1 MAGIYIH
8 VPFCKQA
15 CHYCDFH
22 FSTSLKNKAALIEA
36 LLHELEQRSD
46 YLATKEIQTIYFGG
60 GTPSLLETEEIEQVL
75 TKIDSLFDVDQNA
88 EITLEANPDDLTISK
103 IKNLKAAGIN
113 RLSIGIQSF
122 YDEDLSDMNRAH
134 NASEAKVVVQ
144 NCIDQGFEHLSIDLI
159 YGGTTLSDE
168 HWMQNLRTAFASGIN
183 HLSAYSLTVEPK
195 TALSSFI
202 AKGKKPPLEDEKS
215 IRHFELLKSMAKEH
229 GFEHY
234 EISNLAKPGH
244 YSTHNTNYWK
254 GEPYLGVGPS
264 AHSFDGNSRQWNVR
278 NNSQY
283 INKIAEGFGYFEQET
298 LSKSDQYN
306 EYIMT
311 ALRTTWG
318 VDFNRIQERFG
329 AELLS
334 YLEEQI
340 RQITSTLI
348 EDTVIGFKLSPSGMN
363 VADTVISE
371 CFWVID

>member
-22 FSTSLKNKAALIEA
+22 FSTSLKNKAPLIEA
-36 LLHELEQRSD
+36 ILQEIELRKS
-46 YLATKEIQTIYFGG
+46 YLPSNRIKTIYFGG
-60 GTPSLLETEEIEQVL
+60 GTPSLLETAEIKQIL
-75 TKIDSLFDVDQNA
+75 SKIQSIFKVDKSA
-88 EITLEANPDDLTISK
+88 EITLEANPDDLNIAK
-103 IKNLKAAGIN
+103 IKSLKTAGIN

-134 NASEAKVVVQ
+134 NAEEAKVVVQ
-144 NCIDQGFEHLSIDLI
+144 NCLDQGFEHLSIDLI

-168 HWMQNLRTAFASGIN
+168 RWINNLETAFTSGIN

-202 AKGKKPPLEDEKS
+202 EKGKKAPLEDEKS
-215 IRHFELLKSMAKEH
+215 IRHFEILKSMAKEH

-234 EISNLAKPGH
+234 EISNLSKPGH

-254 GEPYLGVGPS
+254 GEAYLGIGPS
-264 AHSFDGNSRQWNVR
+264 AHSFNDDSRQWNIR

-283 INKIAEGFGYFEQET
+283 IKLVNEGGAYFEQET
-298 LSKSDQYN
+298 LSPSDQYN

-318 VDFNRIQERFG
+318 VDFSVIESRFG
-329 AELLS
+329 TDLLTYIKNQLHAIS
-334 YLEEQI
+334 A
-340 RQITSTLI
+340 SLI
-348 EDTVIGFKLSPSGMN
+348 EPTENGFKLSVQGMN

-371 CFWVID
+371 CFYVKD

>member
-22 FSTSLKNKAALIEA
+22 FSTSLKNKKPLIAAILK
-36 LLHELEQRSD
+36 ELELRKT
-46 YLATKEIQTIYFGG
+46 YLPNDNIDTIYFGG
-60 GTPSLLETEEIEQVL
+60 GTPSLLDTDEIQQIL
-75 TKIDSLFDVDQNA
+75 SKIKALFEVAHNA

-103 IKNLKAAGIN
+103 IKSLKAAGIN

-134 NASEAKVVVQ
+134 NANEAKVVVQ
-144 NCIDQGFEHLSIDLI
+144 NCLNQGFEHLSIDLI

-168 HWMQNLRTAFASGIN
+168 HWIHNLETAFNSGIN

-202 AKGKKPPLEDEKS
+202 AKGKKAPLEDEKS
-215 IRHFELLKSMAKEH
+215 IRHFEILKMMAKEH

-254 GEPYLGVGPS
+254 GKPYLGVGPS

-283 INKIAEGFGYFEQET
+283 IKLVSEKGAYFEQEQLT
-298 LSKSDQYN
+298 PSDQYN

-340 RQITSTLI
+340 KQISNNLI
-348 EDTVIGFKLSPSGMN
+348 EETAIGFKLSTAGMN

-371 CFWVID
+371 CFWVEN

>member
-22 FSTSLKNKAALIEA
+22 FSTSLKNKAPLIEA
-36 LLHELEQRSD
+36 ILQEIELRKS
-46 YLATKEIQTIYFGG
+46 YLPSNRIKTIYFGG
-60 GTPSLLETEEIEQVL
+60 GTPSLLETAEIKQIL
-75 TKIDSLFDVDQNA
+75 SKIQSIFKVDKSA
-88 EITLEANPDDLTISK
+88 EITLEANPDDLNIAK
-103 IKNLKAAGIN
+103 IKSLKTAGIN

-134 NASEAKVVVQ
+134 NAEEAKVVVQ
-144 NCIDQGFEHLSIDLI
+144 NCLDQGFEHLSIDLI

-168 HWMQNLRTAFASGIN
+168 RWINNLETAFTSGIN
-183 HLSAYSLTVEPK
+183 HLSAYSLTVETK

-202 AKGKKPPLEDEKS
+202 ANGKKPPLEDEKS

-254 GEPYLGVGPS
+254 GEPYLGIGPS
-264 AHSFDGNSRQWNVR
+264 AHSFNGNSRQWNVR

-283 INKIAEGFGYFEQET
+283 IKLVSEKGDYFEQEQ
-298 LSKSDQYN
+298 LSPSDQYN

-318 VDFNRIQERFG
+318 VDFNRIKERFG

-340 RQITSTLI
+340 QQISNNLI
-348 EDTVIGFKLSPSGMN
+348 EETAIGFKLSTAGMN

-371 CFWVID
+371 CFWVEN

>member
-22 FSTSLKNKAALIEA
+22 FSTSLKNKAALMAA
-36 LLHELEQRSD
+36 LLMELEQRSD
-46 YLATKEIQTIYFGG
+46 YLSTKKIQTIYFGG
-60 GTPSLLETEEIEQVL
+60 GTPSLLETAEIKQIL
-75 TKIDSLFDVDQNA
+75 SKIQSIFKVNKSA
-88 EITLEANPDDLTISK
+88 EITLEANPDDLTIAK
-103 IKNLKAAGIN
+103 IKSLKAAGIN

-134 NASEAKVVVQ
+134 NAEEAKVVVQ
-144 NCIDQGFEHLSIDLI
+144 NCLDQGFEHLSIDLI
-159 YGGTTLSDE
+159 YGGTTLLDE
-168 HWMQNLRTAFASGIN
+168 HWIQNLTTAFTSGIN

-202 AKGKKPPLEDEKS
+202 AKGKKAPLEDEKS
-215 IRHFELLKSMAKEH
+215 IRHFELLKTMAKEH

-234 EISNLAKPGH
+234 EISNLSKPGH

-254 GEPYLGVGPS
+254 GEPYLGIGPS
-264 AHSFDGNSRQWNVR
+264 AHSFDGNSRQWNIR

-283 INKIAEGFGYFEQET
+283 IKLVNENGAYFEQEK
-298 LSKSDQYN
+298 LSPSDQYN

-318 VDFNRIQERFG
+318 VDFNVIEARFG
-329 AELLS
+329 SDLLFYIKNQLPS
-334 YLEEQI
+334 ISAVFIE
-340 RQITSTLI
+340 ST
-348 EDTVIGFKLSPSGMN
+348 ENGFKLSAQGMN

-371 CFWVID
+371 CFFIEN

>member
-36 LLHELEQRSD
+36 LLLELEQRSD

-60 GTPSLLETEEIEQVL
+60 GTPSLLDTEEIQQVL
-75 TKIDSLFDVDQNA
+75 AKIDSLFDVDVNA
-88 EITLEANPDDLTISK
+88 EITLEANPDDLTIAK
-103 IKNLKAAGIN
+103 IKSLKAAGIN

-134 NASEAKVVVQ
+134 NAEEAKVVVQ
-144 NCIDQGFEHLSIDLI
+144 NCINQGFEHLSIDLI

-168 HWMQNLRTAFASGIN
+168 HWMQNLRTAFNSSIN

-202 AKGKKPPLEDEKS
+202 ANGKKPPLEDEKS

-264 AHSFDGNSRQWNVR
+264 AHSFNGNSRQWNVR
-278 NNSQY
+278 NNAQY
-283 INKIAEGFGYFEQET
+283 IKMVNENGFYFEQEQ
-298 LSKSDQYN
+298 LSASDQYN

-340 RQITSTLI
+340 QQISSNLI
-348 EDTVIGFKLSPSGMN
+348 EETAIGFKLSASGMN

-371 CFWVID
+371 CFFIEN

>member
-22 FSTSLKNKAALIEA
+22 FSTSLKNKKPLIAAILK
-36 LLHELEQRSD
+36 ELELRKT
-46 YLATKEIQTIYFGG
+46 YLPNDNIDTIYFGG
-60 GTPSLLETEEIEQVL
+60 GTPSLLDTDEIQQIL
-75 TKIDSLFDVDQNA
+75 SKIKALFEVAHNA
-88 EITLEANPDDLTISK
+88 EITLEANPDDLTIPK
-103 IKNLKAAGIN
+103 IKSLKAAGIN

-134 NASEAKVVVQ
+134 NANEAKVVVQ
-144 NCIDQGFEHLSIDLI
+144 NCLNQGFEHLSIDLI

-168 HWMQNLRTAFASGIN
+168 HWMHNLETAFNSGIN

-202 AKGKKPPLEDEKS
+202 AKGKKAPLEDEKS
-215 IRHFELLKSMAKEH
+215 IRHFEILKSMAKEH

-278 NNSQY
+278 NNAQY
-283 INKIAEGFGYFEQET
+283 IKLVAEKGFYFEQEQ
-298 LSKSDQYN
+298 LSSSDQYN

-340 RQITSTLI
+340 KQISNNLI
-348 EDTVIGFKLSPSGMN
+348 EETAIGFKLSTAGMN

-371 CFWVID
+371 CFWVEN

>member
-22 FSTSLKNKAALIEA
+22 FSTSLKNKKPLIDGI
-36 LLHELEQRSD
+36 LKELELRKA
-46 YLATKEIQTIYFGG
+46 YLHSKKIDTIYFGG
-60 GTPSLLETEEIEQVL
+60 GTPSLLDTEEIQQIL
-75 TKIDSLFDVDQNA
+75 AQIKTLFKVATDA
-88 EITLEANPDDLTISK
+88 EITLEANPDDLTIPK
-103 IKNLKAAGIN
+103 IRSLKAAGIN

-134 NASEAKVVVQ
+134 NANEAKVVVQ
-144 NCIDQGFEHLSIDLI
+144 NCLNQGFKHLSIDLI

-168 HWMQNLRTAFASGIN
+168 NWIQNLRTAFNSGIN

-202 AKGKKPPLEDEKS
+202 AKGKKAPLEDEKS
-215 IRHFELLKSMAKEH
+215 IRHFEILKSMAKEH

-254 GEPYLGVGPS
+254 GKPYLGVGPS
-264 AHSFDGNSRQWNVR
+264 AHSFDGETRQWNIR

-283 INKIAEGFGYFEQET
+283 IKLVSEKGAYFEQEQ
-298 LSKSDQYN
+298 LSPYDQYN
-306 EYIMT
+306 EYMMT

-340 RQITSTLI
+340 QQISNNLI
-348 EDTVIGFKLSPSGMN
+348 EETAIGFKLSTAGMN

-371 CFWVID
+371 CFWVKN

>member
-22 FSTSLKNKAALIEA
+22 FSTSLKNKKPLIAAILK
-36 LLHELEQRSD
+36 ELELRKT
-46 YLATKEIQTIYFGG
+46 YLPNDNIDTIYFGG
-60 GTPSLLETEEIEQVL
+60 GTPSLLDTEEIQQIL
-75 TKIDSLFDVDQNA
+75 AQINTLFKVATDA
-88 EITLEANPDDLTISK
+88 EITLEANPDDLTIPK
-103 IKNLKAAGIN
+103 IKSLKAAGIN

-134 NASEAKVVVQ
+134 NANEAKVVVQ
-144 NCIDQGFEHLSIDLI
+144 NCLNQGFEHLSIDLI

-168 HWMQNLRTAFASGIN
+168 NWIQNLKTAFNSGIN

-202 AKGKKPPLEDEKS
+202 AKGKKAPLEDEKS
-215 IRHFELLKSMAKEH
+215 IRHFEILKSMAKEH

-283 INKIAEGFGYFEQET
+283 IKLVGENGAYFEQEQ
-298 LSKSDQYN
+298 LSPYDQYN
-306 EYIMT
+306 EYMMT

-318 VDFNRIQERFG
+318 VDFNIIQERFG

-340 RQITSTLI
+340 QQISNNLI
-348 EDTVIGFKLSPSGMN
+348 EETAIGFKLSTAGMN

-371 CFWVID
+371 CFWVKN

>member
-22 FSTSLKNKAALIEA
+22 FSTSLKNKKPLIDGI
-36 LLHELEQRSD
+36 LKELELRKA
-46 YLATKEIQTIYFGG
+46 YLHSKKIDTIYFGG
-60 GTPSLLETEEIEQVL
+60 GTPSLLDTEEIQQIL
-75 TKIDSLFDVDQNA
+75 AQINTLFKVATDA
-88 EITLEANPDDLTISK
+88 EITLEANPDDLTIPR
-103 IKNLKAAGIN
+103 IKSLKAAGIN

-134 NASEAKVVVQ
+134 NANEAKVVVQ
-144 NCIDQGFEHLSIDLI
+144 NCLNQGFEHLSIDLI

-168 HWMQNLRTAFASGIN
+168 NWIQNLRTAFNSGIN

-202 AKGKKPPLEDEKS
+202 AKGKKAPLEDEKS
-215 IRHFELLKSMAKEH
+215 IRHFEILKSMAKEH

-254 GEPYLGVGPS
+254 GKPYLGVGPS

-283 INKIAEGFGYFEQET
+283 IKLVAEKGFYFEQEQ
-298 LSKSDQYN
+298 LSSSDQYN

-318 VDFNRIQERFG
+318 VDFNIIQERFG

-340 RQITSTLI
+340 QQISSNLI
-348 EDTVIGFKLSPSGMN
+348 EETAIGFKLSTAGMN

-371 CFWVID
+371 CFWVEN

>member
-22 FSTSLKNKAALIEA
+22 FSTSLKNKKPLIDGI
-36 LLHELEQRSD
+36 LKELELRKA
-46 YLATKEIQTIYFGG
+46 YLHSKKIDTIYFGG
-60 GTPSLLETEEIEQVL
+60 GTPSLLDTEEIQQIL
-75 TKIDSLFDVDQNA
+75 AQINTLFKVATDA
-88 EITLEANPDDLTISK
+88 EITLEANPDDLTIPK
-103 IKNLKAAGIN
+103 IKSLKAAGIN

-134 NASEAKVVVQ
+134 NANEAKVVVQ
-144 NCIDQGFEHLSIDLI
+144 NCLNQGFEHLSIDLI

-168 HWMQNLRTAFASGIN
+168 NWIQNLRTAFNSGIN

-202 AKGKKPPLEDEKS
+202 AKGKKAPLEDEKS
-215 IRHFELLKSMAKEH
+215 IRHFEILKSMAKEH

-254 GEPYLGVGPS
+254 GKPYLGVGPS

-283 INKIAEGFGYFEQET
+283 INKIAKGDGYFEQEN

-318 VDFNRIQERFG
+318 VDFNIIQERFG

-334 YLEEQI
+334 YLKEQI
-340 RQITSTLI
+340 QQISNNLI
-348 EDTVIGFKLSPSGMN
+348 EETAIGFKLSTAGMN

-371 CFWVID
+371 CFWVEN

>member
-22 FSTSLKNKAALIEA
+22 FSTSLKNKKPLIDGI
-36 LLHELEQRSD
+36 LKELELRKA
-46 YLATKEIQTIYFGG
+46 YLHSKKIDTIYFGG
-60 GTPSLLETEEIEQVL
+60 GTPSLLDTEEIQQIL
-75 TKIDSLFDVDQNA
+75 AQINTLFKVATDA
-88 EITLEANPDDLTISK
+88 EITLEANPDDLTIPK
-103 IKNLKAAGIN
+103 IKSLKAAGIN

-134 NASEAKVVVQ
+134 NANEAKVVVQ
-144 NCIDQGFEHLSIDLI
+144 NCLNQGFEHLSIDLI

-168 HWMQNLRTAFASGIN
+168 NWIQNLRTAFNSGIN

-202 AKGKKPPLEDEKS
+202 AKGKKAPLEDEKS
-215 IRHFELLKSMAKEH
+215 IRHFEILKSMAKEH

-254 GEPYLGVGPS
+254 GKPYLGVGPS

-283 INKIAEGFGYFEQET
+283 INKIAKGDGYFEQEN

-318 VDFNRIQERFG
+318 VDFNIIQERFG

-340 RQITSTLI
+340 QQISNNLI
-348 EDTVIGFKLSPSGMN
+348 EETAIGFKLSTAGMN

-371 CFWVID
+371 CFWVKN

>member
-22 FSTSLKNKAALIEA
+22 FSTSLKNKAALIDA
-36 LLHELEQRSD
+36 LLLELEQRSD
-46 YLATKEIQTIYFGG
+46 YLTTKEIQTIYFGG
-60 GTPSLLETEEIEQVL
+60 GTPSLLDTKEIQQVL
-75 TKIDSLFDVDQNA
+75 AKIHSLFDVDHDA
-88 EITLEANPDDLTISK
+88 EITLEANPDDLTIAK
-103 IKNLKAAGIN
+103 IKSLKAAGIN

-168 HWMQNLRTAFASGIN
+168 HWMQNLRTAFTSGIN
-183 HLSAYSLTVEPK
+183 HLSAYSLTVETK

-202 AKGKKPPLEDEKS
+202 ANGKKPPLEDEKS

-254 GEPYLGVGPS
+254 GELYLGIGPS
-264 AHSFDGNSRQWNVR
+264 AHSFNGNSRQWNVR

-283 INKIAEGFGYFEQET
+283 IKLVSEKGDYFEQEQ
-298 LSKSDQYN
+298 LSPSDQYN

-311 ALRTTWG
+311 ALRTIWG
-318 VDFNRIQERFG
+318 VDFSVIESRFG
-329 AELLS
+329 TEFLIYIKNQLPAIS
-334 YLEEQI
+334 AP
-340 RQITSTLI
+340 LI
-348 EDTVIGFKLSPSGMN
+348 EPTENGFKLSAKGMN

-371 CFWVID
+371 CFFIEN

>member
-22 FSTSLKNKAALIEA
+22 FSTSLKNKKPLIDGI
-36 LLHELEQRSD
+36 LKELELRKA
-46 YLATKEIQTIYFGG
+46 YLHSKKIDTIYFGG
-60 GTPSLLETEEIEQVL
+60 GTPSLLDTEEIQQIL
-75 TKIDSLFDVDQNA
+75 AQINTLFKVATDA
-88 EITLEANPDDLTISK
+88 EITLEANPDDLTIPK
-103 IKNLKAAGIN
+103 IKSLKAAGIN

-134 NASEAKVVVQ
+134 NANEAKVVVQ
-144 NCIDQGFEHLSIDLI
+144 NCLNQGFEHLSIDLI

-168 HWMQNLRTAFASGIN
+168 NWIQNLKTAFNSGIN

-202 AKGKKPPLEDEKS
+202 AKGKKAPLEDEKS
-215 IRHFELLKSMAKEH
+215 IRHFEILKSMAKEH
-229 GFEHY
+229 SFEHY

-254 GEPYLGVGPS
+254 GKPYLGVGPS
-264 AHSFDGNSRQWNVR
+264 AHSFDGETRQWNIR

-283 INKIAEGFGYFEQET
+283 IKLVSEKGAYFEQEQ
-298 LSKSDQYN
+298 LSPYDQYN
-306 EYIMT
+306 EYMMT

-340 RQITSTLI
+340 QQISNNLI
-348 EDTVIGFKLSPSGMN
+348 EETSIGFKLSTAGMN
-363 VADTVISE
+363 VADTVISA
-371 CFWVID
+371 CFWVEN

>member
-22 FSTSLKNKAALIEA
+22 FSTSLKNKAALIDA
-36 LLHELEQRSD
+36 LLLELEQRSD
-46 YLATKEIQTIYFGG
+46 YLKTKEIQTIYFGG
-60 GTPSLLETEEIEQVL
+60 GTPSLLETEEIQQVL
-75 TKIDSLFDVDQNA
+75 SKIRSLFDVDQNA

-103 IKNLKAAGIN
+103 IKSLKAAGIN

-122 YDEDLSDMNRAH
+122 YDEDLTDMNRAH
-134 NASEAKVVVQ
+134 NAEEAKVVVR
-144 NCIDQGFEHLSIDLI
+144 NCLDQGFEHLSIDLI

-168 HWMQNLRTAFASGIN
+168 HWIHNLETAFNSGIN

-195 TALSSFI
+195 TALSNFI
-202 AKGKKPPLEDEKS
+202 EKGKKAPLEDEKS
-215 IRHFELLKSMAKEH
+215 IRHFEILKSMAKEH

-254 GEPYLGVGPS
+254 GEPYLGIGPS
-264 AHSFDGNSRQWNVR
+264 AHSFNGNSRQWNVR

-283 INKIAEGFGYFEQET
+283 INKIAEGFGYFEQEQ
-298 LSKSDQYN
+298 LSASDQYN
-306 EYIMT
+306 EYMMT

-329 AELLS
+329 TKLLT
-334 YLEEQI
+334 YLKKQI
-340 RQITSTLI
+340 LLITPSLI
-348 EDTVIGFKLSPSGMN
+348 ELTSDGFKLSPTGMN

-371 CFWVID
+371 CFFIEN

>member
-36 LLHELEQRSD
+36 LLLELEQRSE

-60 GTPSLLETEEIEQVL
+60 GTPSLLETEEIQQVL
-75 TKIDSLFDVDQNA
+75 AKIDSLFEVDHNA
-88 EITLEANPDDLTISK
+88 EITLEANPDDLTIPK
-103 IKNLKAAGIN
+103 IKELKAAGVN

-144 NCIDQGFEHLSIDLI
+144 NCINQGFEHLSIDLI

-168 HWMQNLRTAFASGIN
+168 NWIQNLRTAFNSGIN

-215 IRHFELLKSMAKEH
+215 IRHFELLKMMAKEH

-254 GEPYLGVGPS
+254 GEPYLGIGPS
-264 AHSFDGNSRQWNVR
+264 AHSFNGSSRQWNIR
-278 NNSQY
+278 NNTQY
-283 INKIAEGFGYFEQET
+283 IKLVGDNGAYFEQEE
-298 LSKSDQYN
+298 LSPSDQYN

-318 VDFNRIQERFG
+318 VDFNVIKARFG
-329 AELLS
+329 ADLLIYIKNQLPS
-334 YLEEQI
+334 I
-340 RQITSTLI
+340 STVFI
-348 EDTVIGFKLSPSGMN
+348 ESTENGFKLSAQGMN

-371 CFWVID
+371 CFWVES

>member
-22 FSTSLKNKAALIEA
+22 FSTSLKNKMALIDGI
-36 LLHELEQRSD
+36 LTELDLRKA
-46 YLATKEIQTIYFGG
+46 YLPSQNIRTIYFGG
-60 GTPSLLETEEIEQVL
+60 GTPSLLETTEIQQILSKIKALFKVDHQV
-75 TKIDSLFDVDQNA
+75 
-88 EITLEANPDDLTISK
+88 EITLEANPDDLTIPK
-103 IKNLKAAGIN
+103 IKELKEAGIN

-134 NASEAKVVVQ
+134 NAAEAKVVVQ
-144 NCIDQGFEHLSIDLI
+144 NCLDQGFEHLSIDLI

-168 HWMQNLRTAFASGIN
+168 HWIHNLETAFNSEIN

-195 TALSSFI
+195 TALSNFI
-202 AKGKKPPLEDEKS
+202 AKGKKAPLEDEKS

-229 GFEHY
+229 DFEHY

-264 AHSFDGNSRQWNVR
+264 AHSFDGETRQWNVR

-283 INKIAEGFGYFEQET
+283 IKKVAEGEGYFEQET

-318 VDFNRIQERFG
+318 VDFSVIESRFG
-329 AELLS
+329 TDLLTYIKNQLPAIS
-334 YLEEQI
+334 A
-340 RQITSTLI
+340 SLI
-348 EDTVIGFKLSPSGMN
+348 EPTENGFKLSAQGMN

-371 CFWVID
+371 CFFIEN

>member
-22 FSTSLKNKAALIEA
+22 FSTSLKNKKPLIAAILK
-36 LLHELEQRSD
+36 ELELRKT
-46 YLATKEIQTIYFGG
+46 YLPNDNIGTIYFGG
-60 GTPSLLETEEIEQVL
+60 GTPSLLDTDEIQQIL
-75 TKIDSLFDVDQNA
+75 AQINTLFKVATDA

-103 IKNLKAAGIN
+103 IKSLKTAGIN

-134 NASEAKVVVQ
+134 NANEAKVVVQ

-168 HWMQNLRTAFASGIN
+168 HWIQNLRTAFTSGIN

-254 GEPYLGVGPS
+254 GESYLGIGPS

-283 INKIAEGFGYFEQET
+283 IKLVGEKGIYFEQEQ
-298 LSKSDQYN
+298 LSPSDQYN

-318 VDFNRIQERFG
+318 VDFNIIQERFG

-340 RQITSTLI
+340 QQISNNLI
-348 EDTVIGFKLSPSGMN
+348 EETSIGFKLSASGMN
-363 VADTVISE
+363 VADTIISE
-371 CFWVID
+371 CFWVEN